1 MRHKTKYTML
11 NRISIKVVFDRK
23 KVATRATAAHARKG
37 TVHLAVSVN
46 KQRKYISTGVHL
58 FLGQWT
64 GGQVTAHPQ
73 AIELNERINNLQAA
87 IIERVNRCDR
97 EGCVFCWSMLS
108 NLYVQQP
115 TGTSFTDYIEAV
127 LPDRH
132 LAPGTEVYHRKVLRF
147 LREHKVTDFSQ
158 LTVETIQNIDNILH
172 ERKISGKPL
181 CQTSIYGYHKVIR
194 SYINQAICVG
204 LMQSNPY
211 SRYKIQRGESKMRDI
226 LTMEEVQRIQGLKLY
241 NLQMQKVRDL
251 FLVQIFTG
259 MAYADL
265 MAADFSTV
273 DGDTLNGIRVKTGA
287 PYTTI
292 ILEPVKEILRRY
304 RNKLPKIGYDYYLK
318 MLKPLAEMC
327 GIHKDV
333 ATHTGRHTFATTISL
348 SHGVPIEVVSK
359 MLGHKSIK
367 TTQIYA
373 KVQDYMVQ
381 EQGAKL
387 SKVIG

>member
-1 MRHKTKYTML
+1 ML

-23 KVATRATAAHARKG
+23 KVATRATSAHARKG

-115 TGTSFTDYIEAV
+115 TGTSFTDYMEAM
-127 LPDRH
+127 LPERH
-132 LAPGTEVYHRKVLRF
+132 LAEGTQVYHRKVIRF
-147 LREHKVTDFSQ
+147 LIEHKITDFAQ
-158 LTVETIQNIDNILH
+158 INVENIKHLDSILH
-172 ERKISGKPL
+172 ERRVNGKPL
-181 CQTSIYGYHKVIR
+181 RQTSIYGYHKVIR
-194 SYINQAICVG
+194 SYIHDAICVG
-204 LMQSNPY
+204 FLQRDPY
-211 SRYKIQRGESKMRDI
+211 SVVKIPKGEARERDV
-226 LTMEEVQRIQGLKLY
+226 LTMEEVQRIQGLKIF
-241 NLQMQKVRDL
+241 NLQMQKARDL
-251 FLVQIFTG
+251 FMVQTYTG
-259 MAYADL
+259 LAYSDL
-265 MAADFSTV
+265 MAADFSTAT
-273 DGDTLNGIRVKTGA
+273 GDTLSGYRVKTGM
-287 PYTTI
+287 PYTTV
-292 ILEPVKEILRRY
+292 ILKPVRDILHRY
-304 RNKLPKIGYDYYLK
+304 HNKLPHMEYNKYLVL
-318 MLKPLAEMC
+318 LKAVIEMC
-327 GIHKDV
+327 GIQKTV
-333 ATHTGRHTFATTISL
+333 ATHTGRHTFATTINLAS
-348 SHGVPIEVVSK
+348 GVPTEITQK